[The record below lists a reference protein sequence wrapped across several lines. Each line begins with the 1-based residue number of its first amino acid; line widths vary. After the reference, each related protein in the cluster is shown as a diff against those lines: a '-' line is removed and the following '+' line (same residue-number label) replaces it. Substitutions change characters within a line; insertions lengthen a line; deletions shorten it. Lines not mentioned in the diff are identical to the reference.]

1 MPPRIR
7 DRRLFPALVGAA
19 ADVSPAVTRPVSALW
34 SEAAR
39 LARAAPL
46 ALALQMH
53 RARPDPLL
61 IATS

>member
-1 MPPRIR
+1 
-7 DRRLFPALVGAA
+7 
-19 ADVSPAVTRPVSALW
+19 VTRPVSALW